1 MVEIV
6 DVKHNLNAKQLKKV
20 SSKELQDITFLQSF
34 DSEEIVLN
42 ASFYDVFHEISEEV
56 KLYLNQHFS
65 RIYIQSKAPIAVIH
79 KLTLLLH
86 GGKRSMFEEEWAR
99 YKYKILEFSVKHYQQ
114 VRTFLKEQIAID
126 AKDFYQIIEEGLTQ
140 RQNRFFENAALHVF
154 GYFKKDL
161 TSLEKESFLIQLKE
175 AKTNQQKDAL
185 RNVLFNYV
193 KKFNKQY
200 LKESY
205 FFLSN
210 IG

>member
-6 DVKHNLNAKQLKKV
+6 EFKKDLNRKDLKKV
-20 SSKELQDITFLQSF
+20 SSKELQDITFVQSF
-34 DSEEIVLN
+34 NIEEIALS
-42 ASFYDVFHEISEEV
+42 ASFFDIFHEISEEV
-56 KLYLNQHFS
+56 KQYLNQHS
-65 RIYIQSKAPIAVIH
+65 SKIYIHSNAPVAVIH
-79 KLTLLLH
+79 KLSLLLQ

-99 YKYKILEFSVKHYQQ
+99 YKYKLLEFSVKHYQQ
-114 VRTFLKEQIAID
+114 VRIILKEQATID

-140 RQNRFFENAALHVF
+140 EQNRFFENAALHVF

-161 TSLEKESFLIQLKE
+161 TGLEKESFLIQLKE
-175 AKTNQQKDAL
+175 AKTNKQKDAI
-185 RNVLFNYV
+185 RNVLYSYV

-210 IG
+210 IR